1 MRKISFI
8 LCRVLYTYFYSAGP
22 VKCFQSLSVVILDF
36 FFFFCGG
43 GREGWGLVFKLGI
56 KMP

>member
-8 LCRVLYTYFYSAGP
+8 FCRVLYTYFYAAGP

-36 FFFFCGG
+36 FVGG
-43 GREGWGLVFKLGI
+43 GGEGGLGTGF
-56 KMP
+56 